1 MNEEKLSR
9 ALQSVGQACFVKYF
23 GEFSSSAMSR
33 EDVIEKLRIETDYTE
48 ASCISRTGHARSII
62 SAGLAKSALN
72 IVISSESARVT
83 EETREQA
90 RQWLKAL
97 NS

>member
-1 MNEEKLSR
+1 MNEEQLSR
-9 ALQSVGQACFVKYF
+9 ALKSVGQACFVRYF

-33 EDVIEKLRIETDYTE
+33 EDVIEKLRTETDYTE

-62 SAGLAKSALN
+62 RAGLAKSALN
-72 IVISSESARVT
+72 IVISSDSARVS
-83 EETREQA
+83 EETREKA